1 MLQHKSKSVT
11 APSYDLPQALAARPT
26 AHTRS
31 SLAAT
36 LLLRELISREKKWT
50 ENFLAWWFNTLSLL
64 NQHDVFYFLLS
75 LLEMNK
81 VIDVWQWTM
90 LMGNGNIPDCDF
102 CLLLSSKSRFLPLL
116 KAGTVKPVV
125 KWVPCAG
132 PQPTPNAAAS

>member
-1 MLQHKSKSVT
+1 MLQYKSKSVT

-36 LLLRELISREKKWT
+36 LLLRELISGEKKRA

-102 CLLLSSKSRFLPLL
+102 LSSNSRFLPLL
-116 KAGTVKPVV
+116 QVGTVEPVV